1 MRWSERQV
9 VMLRE
14 MGIRV
19 WSREAPDAHVAPESG
34 TDVLVAD
41 EPRPRAVAGPARGA
55 AIRWDRVGRFMVF
68 MVFALVAALYV
79 HPLFSIWSTRGEAAQ
94 RRADVI
100 RLQAQHDRL
109 TRRVKALQSPLA
121 LEREARRLGMVRPG
135 ERAYVIENLP

>member
-1 MRWSERQV
+1 MAAARNAAR
-9 VMLRE
+9 
-14 MGIRV
+14 
-19 WSREAPDAHVAPESG
+19 APEVSRRPA
-34 TDVLVAD
+34 TRRR
-41 EPRPRAVAGPARGA
+41 PRPVPAGRRAGT
-55 AIRWDRVGRFMVF
+55 IRWDRVGRFMVF

-94 RRADVI
+94 RRSEVV

-109 TRRVKALQSPLA
+109 TRRVKALQSPSA